1 VDDAFMNVFI
11 IKIIEEMGETE
22 IDAVNALKL
31 ADNDIVEAVKVL
43 ELIKHKDIDYYLEI
57 ATKEV

>member
-1 VDDAFMNVFI
+1 
-11 IKIIEEMGETE
+11 MGETE